1 MSGNIGPR
9 GRSRRMV
16 AGVLLLMMTAGAVAG
31 LFVLRLHPLWRLTL
45 AVPLWIGIIDVWQA
59 ATSC

>member
-1 MSGNIGPR
+1 
-9 GRSRRMV
+9 MV